1 MPKVFVTGASL
12 SYHLL
17 ALFIPTVA
25 LLILDYPVYP
35 LTRKR
40 KKKKKKNN
48 DNPTTFSQPAATA
61 REIRF

>member
-40 KKKKKKNN
+40 KK
-48 DNPTTFSQPAATA
+48 
-61 REIRF
+61 EEEE